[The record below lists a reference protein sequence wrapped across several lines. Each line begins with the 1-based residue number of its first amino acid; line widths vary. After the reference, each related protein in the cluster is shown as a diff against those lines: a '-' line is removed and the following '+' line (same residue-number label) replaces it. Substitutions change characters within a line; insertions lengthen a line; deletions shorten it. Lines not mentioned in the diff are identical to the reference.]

1 MSWAALIVALVA
13 IERGV
18 ELVHARRNS
27 RRLFARGA
35 IERGTGHY
43 PLIVALHAAW
53 LLSILVFA
61 PKDAALVWG
70 WLGVF
75 LLLQA
80 ARFWV
85 LVTLGPYWTTRVI
98 VPQDAPLIRSGP
110 YRFLKHP
117 NYAVVIGEIAVLP
130 LVFGEWRVAL
140 VFSVLNLALLAWR
153 IRIENAALAERR
165 TRHCSPSPPFG
176 EPRSGGEGLRPRD

>member
-13 IERGV
+13 IERGA
-18 ELVHARRNS
+18 ELIHARRNT
-27 RRLFARGA
+27 RRLLAQGA
-35 IERGTGHY
+35 VEHGAGHY

-53 LLSILVFA
+53 LISIFVFA
-61 PKDAALVWG
+61 PIDEAPAWF

-85 LVTLGPYWTTRVI
+85 LASLGPYWTTRVI
-98 VPQDAPLIRSGP
+98 VPSNAPRIRSGP
-110 YRFLKHP
+110 YRFLRHP
-117 NYAVVIGEIAVLP
+117 NYVVVAGEIAVLP

-140 VFSVLNLALLAWR
+140 AFSALNLALLAWR
-153 IRIENAALAERR
+153 VRIENETLAER
-165 TRHCSPSPPFG
+165 S
-176 EPRSGGEGLRPRD
+176 